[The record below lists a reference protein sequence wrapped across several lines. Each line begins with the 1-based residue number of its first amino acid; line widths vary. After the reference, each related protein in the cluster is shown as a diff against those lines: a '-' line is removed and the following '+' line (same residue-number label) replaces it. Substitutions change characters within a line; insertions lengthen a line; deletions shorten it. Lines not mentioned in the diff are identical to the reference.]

1 MDYKNIGNQIL
12 NLDPDVRFVTI
23 IDINDSS
30 LLFSEHAPGVTNL
43 LTKEES
49 DQSLQFSLN
58 AWKIRNTLKKQIG
71 KGKFV
76 LAEYEKIKR
85 ISMPLDDNHLLYITT
100 EVGCNAIN
108 LIEKIKKLELWIK
121 NQVNKA

>member
-1 MDYKNIGNQIL
+1 MDYKSIGNQIM
-12 NLDPDVRFVTI
+12 NLDPKIRFVTI

-49 DQSLQFSLN
+49 DQSLQFTLS

-85 ISMPLDDNHLLYITT
+85 ISMPLDEDHLLYITT
-100 EVGCNAIN
+100 EVECDALSFIN
-108 LIEKIKKLELWIK
+108 KIKNVKL
-121 NQVNKA
+121 